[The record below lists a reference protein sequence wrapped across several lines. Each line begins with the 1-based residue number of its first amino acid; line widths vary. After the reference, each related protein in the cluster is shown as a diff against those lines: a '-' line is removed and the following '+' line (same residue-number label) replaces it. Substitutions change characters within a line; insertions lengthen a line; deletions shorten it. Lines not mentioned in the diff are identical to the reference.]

1 MVRNSVRFAAD
12 EIIETHGNALAI
24 ERIINSDNAYQT
36 LTVHRLSVVER
47 RRKAA
52 AAAAAEAEE
61 KRRAA
66 EMTEVEAEQH
76 GDGKE
81 AVQPAATEGAIDTAE
96 TVLPFAQEPIG
107 EKVAAL
113 ADQNRQSE
121 QAERRMKDE
130 VAEADRQM
138 EEKVNISAARR
149 LASLIAR
156 KLPLRQN
163 LALAACW
170 LCFVLPTIY

>member
-1 MVRNSVRFAAD
+1 MDQMQEQSWKIEQLTRNHARYAAKRA
-12 EIIETHGNALAI
+12 EARKEMKLK
-24 ERIINSDNAYQT
+24 EEWR
-36 LTVHRLSVVER
+36 ER

-76 GDGKE
+76 GDDKE
-81 AVQPAATEGAIDTAE
+81 AVQPAATEGAIDTTE

-107 EKVAAL
+107 EKAAAQ
-113 ADQNRQSE
+113 ADQHRQSE